1 NANIFS
7 SLGVWC
13 VGRLGIMYRELTADD
28 LRDNLGLR
36 AGYSVDGFIAWGA
49 SNADRYELLDTVLAE
64 RGETSR
70 RLADQGVLSH
80 IAEFALD
87 GKTYWFSVGYGGAML
102 SEIAHL
108 ACLFGSKANLCLG
121 SCGGLAQGQHSM
133 DVIVPTASY
142 ATESSA
148 HGYVDARDNLFPA
161 SEALSLRLI
170 AAIPDIYMIHRGP
183 TMTCQAF
190 LGETWDD
197 ICQWSEAGYLG
208 VEMEAAT
215 IFAVSQ
221 HFDVPA
227 TALLS
232 VADNLIEQETVF
244 SESYHH
250 DIEARSH
257 LMRDM
262 LTAALDVLVDPQ
274 YAVTVQVSTLSTG
287 PAKSVS
293 RPHRHEAQDS

>member
-1 NANIFS
+1 
-7 SLGVWC
+7 
-13 VGRLGIMYRELTADD
+13 M
-28 LRDNLGLR
+28 GLR

-49 SNADRYELLDTVLAE
+49 SNVDRYELLDAVLAE

-80 IAEFALD
+80 IAEFVLE

-108 ACLFGSKANLCLG
+108 ACLFGSKVNLCLG
-121 SCGGLAQGQHSM
+121 SCGGLAHGQHSV
-133 DVIVPTASY
+133 DVIVPTASF

-148 HGYVDARDNLFPA
+148 HGYVDARDNLFLA
-161 SEALSLRLI
+161 NEALSSRLI
-170 AAIPDIYMIHRGP
+170 AAIPDMYTIHRGP

-197 ICQWSEAGYLG
+197 ICRWSESGYLG

-221 HFDVPA
+221 HFSVPA
-227 TALLS
+227 AGLLS
-232 VADNLIEQETVF
+232 IADNLIEKETVF
-244 SESYHH
+244 SESYHS
-250 DIEARSH
+250 DGEARAQIKNN
-257 LMRDM
+257 M
-262 LTAALDVLVDPQ
+262 LAVALEIVTNPQ
-274 YAVTVQVSTLSTG
+274 
-287 PAKSVS
+287 
-293 RPHRHEAQDS
+293 